1 MLAPPELA
9 ARIDHTLLRPDATL
23 DDILRLCDEAVE
35 HEFATVCIQPCWV
48 AVASTRVGPSGPVVC
63 AVAGFPH
70 GANTLD
76 VKRHEARYAAEEG
89 AGEIDMVIHVGDV
102 KSGFWGRVRD
112 DIVGIVRA
120 AAQND
125 AIVKVILECC
135 SLTDDE
141 KRQAAEIAVEAGAAF
156 VKTSTG
162 YGAHGATVEDVRL
175 LRETVGERCRVKAA
189 GGIRTLDSALAMI
202 EAGADRIGA
211 SAGIAI
217 LNEAWRRQGE
227 AQ

>member
-1 MLAPPELA
+1 
-9 ARIDHTLLRPDATL
+9 
-23 DDILRLCDEAVE
+23 
-35 HEFATVCIQPCWV
+35 
-48 AVASTRVGPSGPVVC
+48 VVC

-76 VKRHEARYAAEEG
+76 VKRYEARYAADEG
-89 AGEIDMVIHVGDV
+89 AREIDMVIHVGDV

-112 DIVGIVRA
+112 DISGVVHDV
-120 AAQND
+120 AQRNG
-125 AIVKVILECC
+125 IVKVILEC
-135 SLTDDE
+135 SALTEDE
-141 KRQAAEIAVEAGAAF
+141 KRRAAEIAVEAGAAF

-162 YGAHGATVEDVRL
+162 FGAHGATVEDVRL

-202 EAGADRIGA
+202 DAGADRIGS

-217 LNEAWRRQGE
+217 LEEARHRQGD